1 MNSLIIGSSS
11 IIGSAIADD
20 LSQLGLVLTAGRRNA
35 DFNLDLL
42 AADSLPTIGKQ
53 FDTVIMVAADF
64 GGPNDSDFLRATRVN
79 VLGAIKAVSIA
90 SQVGAKQFVLISSI
104 SACYKPHEDYYNAY
118 ALTKF
123 QSEQAAAFSCDR
135 HKIGLSIVR
144 PSAVFDTQG
153 KCRQHQQLFYAI
165 IDCAREGNNF
175 VISGSADPLRNF
187 VHITDVA
194 SLVTHVVAEAKV
206 GTFVCAQ
213 PESLP
218 ISVIAKTAYKVFG
231 NGGHINFDRSKPDI
245 AACRPLLDGSE
256 GDTNWKP
263 SITIEEGMRIIRT
276 YGNGDA

>member
-20 LSQLGLVLTAGRRNA
+20 LSQLGLVQTAGRRNA
-35 DFNLDLL
+35 DFELDLL
-42 AADSLPTIGKQ
+42 ASDSLPAIDKR

-64 GGPNDSDFLRATRVN
+64 GGPTESDFLRATGVN

-123 QSEQAAAFSCDR
+123 QSEQAAAFACDQ
-135 HKIGLSIVR
+135 HKIDLSIIR

-153 KCRQHQQLFYAI
+153 KCRHHQKLFYAI
-165 IDCAREGNNF
+165 LDSAREGKDF
-175 VISGSADPLRNF
+175 TIAGSADPLRNF

-194 SLVTHVVAEAKV
+194 SLVSHVITEAKV

-218 ISVIAKTAYKVFG
+218 ISVIAKTAYTVFG
-231 NGGHINFDRSKPDI
+231 NGGHVNFDRSKPDI
-245 AACRPLLDGSE
+245 ATSRPLLDGSE

-263 SITIEEGMRIIRT
+263 SITIEEGMRMIQKN
-276 YGNGDA
+276 GNGDA